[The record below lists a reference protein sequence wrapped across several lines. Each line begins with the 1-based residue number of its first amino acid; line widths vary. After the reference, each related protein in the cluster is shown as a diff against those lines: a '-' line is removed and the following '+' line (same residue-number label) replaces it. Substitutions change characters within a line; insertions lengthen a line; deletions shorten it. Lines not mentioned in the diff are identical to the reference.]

1 MASVPAVIACADV
14 IKELEKHDR
23 NLLGIEM
30 EAYGMFYAAYNSI
43 KPRPIYVASLKSVSD
58 YGTKEKC
65 DKFQEYAAYTS
76 AAVLKHIIVNCLK
89 FDL

>member
-43 KPRPIYVASLKSVSD
+43 KPRPIYVAS
-58 YGTKEKC
+58 
-65 DKFQEYAAYTS
+65 FQRIMERDGFLLWHSLLGARILIS
-76 AAVLKHIIVNCLK
+76 RMPSHLP
-89 FDL
+89 